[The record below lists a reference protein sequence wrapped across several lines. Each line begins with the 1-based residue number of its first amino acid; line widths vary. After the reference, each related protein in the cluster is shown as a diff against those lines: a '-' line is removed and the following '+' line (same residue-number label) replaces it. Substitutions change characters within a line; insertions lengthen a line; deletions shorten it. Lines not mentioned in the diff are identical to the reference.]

1 MTNVHRMMMAA
12 AGGAGGGT
20 PVDLSNI
27 SYDSVYFEPGLNP
40 DGWSTI
46 NPICIRIKNDGTTF
60 FVMSGGGAH
69 FITQFTMSTAWD
81 LSTASADNKRLDPA
95 ISGTSASNARSF
107 DINPAGTRLFT
118 ENGGDDKIFQYNLTT
133 SWDASTASYA
143 SKYFQ
148 TTKGNAEGGLALQPD
163 GSLILYVD
171 EAAPNGGI
179 NEVTMSST
187 DDISTGTE
195 TGDEIVPTTD
205 KAKGLWWDDT
215 GTQLFWVREDT
226 DVMGSYTLGTAFDIT
241 TAVADSGTFDATSI
255 NTLCRSI
262 VLSSDYTKLYMAAGG
277 GNQEK
282 IYQFSTNI

>member
-1 MTNVHRMMMAA
+1 MTNLSRMLMAA
-12 AGGAGGGT
+12 AGGAGGAIS
-20 PVDLSNI
+20 VDLSNI
-27 SYDSVYFEPGLNP
+27 TYDSVVFNPGVNP
-40 DGWSTI
+40 DGWSQI
-46 NPICIRIKNDGTTF
+46 NPVCIRIKNDGTTF
-60 FVMSGGGAH
+60 FVMSAGGAH

-95 ISGTSASNARSF
+95 ISGTSALNTRSF
-107 DINPAGTRLFT
+107 DVNPAGTRLFAV
-118 ENGGDDKIFQYNLTT
+118 NSGDDKIFQYNLTT

-195 TGDEIVPTTD
+195 TGDEIVPTND
-205 KAKGLWWDDT
+205 KIKGIWWNDT
-215 GTQLFWVREDT
+215 GTQLFQVREDT
-226 DVMGSYTLGTAFDIT
+226 DLMESYTLGTAFDIT
-241 TAVADSGTFDATSI
+241 TAVADSGTFDATSVDS
-255 NTLCRSI
+255 LCRSI
-262 VLSSDYTKLYMAAGG
+262 VLSSDSTKLYLAGG
-277 GNQEK
+277 GGER